1 MQTGGFSDFA
11 KTCLAEQLDCT
22 DCQAVNSDCIDCD
35 SDSDDWWKIRQV
47 AWYAYVCSMPV
58 WVGASTDR
66 KRFNTS
72 CKRLRRTTSSC
83 NVLQV
88 FHSDRHQ
95 TVLQRIQ
102 PGHTF
107 LQCTPSVSLRL
118 PSDST
123 TTYTTRSHFPSMYS
137 KCFTP
142 TAIRQYYNVYNQVT
156 LSFVMCSW
164 LLLFSCWC
172 RCYLIHLFVTA
183 ASILKCKSV
192 LTI

>member
-47 AWYAYVCSMPV
+47 TWYAYVCSIPV

-107 LQCTPSVSLRL
+107 LRDV
-118 PSDST
+118 
-123 TTYTTRSHFPSMYS
+123 FMV
-137 KCFTP
+137 
-142 TAIRQYYNVYNQVT
+142 TA
-156 LSFVMCSW
+156 
-164 LLLFSCWC
+164 LLLLMSLLFNTSFCDSSLDSEVQISIDYIIDDDIWL
-172 RCYLIHLFVTA
+172 RAGIFLI
-183 ASILKCKSV
+183 SILWVGELCTFK
-192 LTI
+192 TTAHFHHG